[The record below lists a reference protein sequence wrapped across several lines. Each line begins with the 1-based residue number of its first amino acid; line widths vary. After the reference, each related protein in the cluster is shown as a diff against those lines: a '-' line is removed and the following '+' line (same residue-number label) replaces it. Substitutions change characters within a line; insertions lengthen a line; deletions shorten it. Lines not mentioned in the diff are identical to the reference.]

1 MYFVLGIIL
10 GGAIITLVYESYYD
24 KKDEKISKLLA
35 PKLQALIEM
44 SSLKIDKKRKK
55 LKRELTEEEKNEIL
69 DDCYSEM

>member
-10 GGAIITLVYESYYD
+10 GGAIITFIYESYYD
-24 KKDEKISKLLA
+24 KKDKKISKLLA
-35 PKLQALIEM
+35 PKLQSLIEI

-69 DDCYSEM
+69 DNCYFEM